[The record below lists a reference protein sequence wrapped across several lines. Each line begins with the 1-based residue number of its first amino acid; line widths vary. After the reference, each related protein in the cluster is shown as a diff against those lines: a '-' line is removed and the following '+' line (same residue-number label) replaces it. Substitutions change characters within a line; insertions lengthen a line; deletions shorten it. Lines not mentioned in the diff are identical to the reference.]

1 MCHDFGVVDAK
12 SPLLE
17 KPGPFGRGLSAV
29 DISLPLGR
37 QPTTQFRPPA
47 GPYHPF
53 TEINPPVR
61 ETLQGNSLMQRPETM
76 SAPHSILHATNY
88 VDVKEDPP
96 VAPAKN
102 GKNKASEPTH
112 SQGMVSGYL

>member
-1 MCHDFGVVDAK
+1 
-12 SPLLE
+12 
-17 KPGPFGRGLSAV
+17 
-29 DISLPLGR
+29 
-37 QPTTQFRPPA
+37 
-47 GPYHPF
+47 
-53 TEINPPVR
+53 
-61 ETLQGNSLMQRPETM
+61 MQRPETM